1 MEKGER
7 KMNLLIVDDNVPV
20 VNGIEKIIDRQEFS
34 IDFIFK
40 AFSMNKAMEI
50 LEREKIDLL
59 ISDIEMPGGSGLDLI
74 EWVNEQKICCISIV
88 LSSFADFHYAKKAI
102 SLGVSEYLLKPV
114 ENEKLMRAIKK
125 AQQKLPVKQQ
135 EMEQEKNAGQ
145 TNSDMIER
153 IKLYVEEHLSREI
166 TRKEIAK
173 FAGFNQEYL
182 STLFKKETGDT
193 LSEYIQKKRLSVA
206 KKLLRQT
213 NLPISLISQDC
224 GYETLSYFSNV
235 FRQKVG
241 LSPREYR
248 KQCVQKKG

>member
-59 ISDIEMPGGSGLDLI
+59 ISDIEMPGGNGLDLI

-114 ENEKLMRAIKK
+114 ENEELMRAIKK

-145 TNSDMIER
+145 TNSDM
-153 IKLYVEEHLSREI
+153 KL
-166 TRKEIAK
+166 
-173 FAGFNQEYL
+173 
-182 STLFKKETGDT
+182 
-193 LSEYIQKKRLSVA
+193 
-206 KKLLRQT
+206 
-213 NLPISLISQDC
+213 
-224 GYETLSYFSNV
+224 
-235 FRQKVG
+235 
-241 LSPREYR
+241 
-248 KQCVQKKG
+248 

>member
-114 ENEKLMRAIKK
+114 ENE
-125 AQQKLPVKQQ
+125 VKQQ

-166 TRKEIAK
+166 TRKEIAE

>member
-1 MEKGER
+1 
-7 KMNLLIVDDNVPV
+7 
-20 VNGIEKIIDRQEFS
+20 
-34 IDFIFK
+34 
-40 AFSMNKAMEI
+40 
-50 LEREKIDLL
+50 
-59 ISDIEMPGGSGLDLI
+59 
-74 EWVNEQKICCISIV
+74 
-88 LSSFADFHYAKKAI
+88 
-102 SLGVSEYLLKPV
+102 
-114 ENEKLMRAIKK
+114 MRAIKK

-166 TRKEIAK
+166 TRKEIAE

>member
-114 ENEKLMRAIKK
+114 ENEELMRAIKK

-135 EMEQEKNAGQ
+135 EMEQEKMQ
-145 TNSDMIER
+145 D
-153 IKLYVEEHLSREI
+153 
-166 TRKEIAK
+166 
-173 FAGFNQEYL
+173 
-182 STLFKKETGDT
+182 
-193 LSEYIQKKRLSVA
+193 
-206 KKLLRQT
+206 RQI
-213 NLPISLISQDC
+213 PI
-224 GYETLSYFSNV
+224 
-235 FRQKVG
+235 
-241 LSPREYR
+241 
-248 KQCVQKKG
+248 